1 MILAFDIII
10 MVNDMDEYLILVIIL
25 SSLLIIYTIY
35 IVIDENKYRTEWE
48 NTCKLLKK
56 QKRTIIFK
64 KIKLFFMEMFR

>member
-1 MILAFDIII
+1 MILVFDIII

-56 QKRTIIFK
+56 QRRAIIFK